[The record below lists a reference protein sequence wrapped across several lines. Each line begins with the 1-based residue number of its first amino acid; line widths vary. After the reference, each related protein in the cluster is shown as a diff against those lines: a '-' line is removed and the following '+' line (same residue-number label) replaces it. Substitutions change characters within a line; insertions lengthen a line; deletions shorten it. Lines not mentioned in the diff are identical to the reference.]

1 MRKAP
6 SLLILIKSSSAG
18 FLLQSPAN
26 HSLSSFPD
34 CFVGLIP
41 PKEATG
47 LGSVIGGFG
56 GLAILIVS
64 LTACLGLAS
73 FSIAGRGGFRPG
85 VGGGSLVGK
94 VARLSSTGGTVFI
107 SFREGSTE
115 LDFALGTGGFIMGME
130 AGIFGDSGI
139 LIGPRGAGGQAAVGS
154 K

>member
-56 GLAILIVS
+56 G
-64 LTACLGLAS
+64 LGLAS